1 MCLLKNK
8 QTNISF
14 FRKYVN
20 ALISASLLHLIQMNR
35 RLFNKN
41 ISKENKMKNLIAAL
55 VASLFA
61 VSAFAASHTGAPMAD
76 AKAAPMADAPVAK
89 KAKKAKKHHHKM
101 KKAMKADADAPA
113 AAPAAK

>member
-1 MCLLKNK
+1 LPLPKNK
-8 QTNISF
+8 AAISSF
-14 FRKYVN
+14 FQKYVN
-20 ALISASLLHLIQMNR
+20 ALRSASLLLVIRMNR

-61 VSAFAASHTGAPMAD
+61 VSAFAASHTAAPAAPMAD
-76 AKAAPMADAPVAK
+76 AKAAPMADAP

-101 KKAMKADADAPA
+101 KKAMKADAAAPA
-113 AAPAAK
+113 EAPAAK